1 MRPIQY
7 SHAMLMTMCHMSTC
21 TNMCVMTDHGRYI
34 STSAFH
40 EVAKPN
46 TPLTHPLSNAPNVVS
61 KRSVMITVNTPT
73 LAKINRVNMLPA
85 SHWRFKS
92 SHIAD

>member
-1 MRPIQY
+1 
-7 SHAMLMTMCHMSTC
+7 
-21 TNMCVMTDHGRYI
+21 
-34 STSAFH
+34 
-40 EVAKPN
+40 VANPN

-61 KRSVMITVNTPT
+61 KRSVMIAVNTPT